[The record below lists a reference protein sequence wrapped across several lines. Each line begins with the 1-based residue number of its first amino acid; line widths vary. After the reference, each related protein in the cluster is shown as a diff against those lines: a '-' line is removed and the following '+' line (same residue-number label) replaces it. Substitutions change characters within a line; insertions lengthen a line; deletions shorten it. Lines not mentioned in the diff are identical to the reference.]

1 MDMNITRGYAIR
13 VWDIPRQQESFMRG
27 LETLDL
33 AAATFQDMVLEAST
47 LERSCT
53 LELIEA
59 ATGDVVSRTV
69 VST

>member
-1 MDMNITRGYAIR
+1 MDMDITRGYMIR
-13 VWDIPRQQESFMRG
+13 VWDLLKEQESFMRG

-33 AAATFQDMVLEAST
+33 AAATFQEMVLEASS

-69 VST
+69 VSA